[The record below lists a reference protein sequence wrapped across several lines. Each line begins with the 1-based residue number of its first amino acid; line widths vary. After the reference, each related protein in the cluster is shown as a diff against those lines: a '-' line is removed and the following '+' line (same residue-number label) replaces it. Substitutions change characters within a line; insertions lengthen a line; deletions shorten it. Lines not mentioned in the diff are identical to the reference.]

1 MQRVSSCTSG
11 KMDLESS
18 QEYNVSFT
26 ASAGEETRSSRQ
38 YDVVVFGSTGYTG
51 QFVNEELYR
60 LQGYGGATLKWAAA
74 GRSQAKLEAVLK
86 GVALD

>member
-1 MQRVSSCTSG
+1 
-11 KMDLESS
+11 MDEESS

-26 ASAGEETRSSRQ
+26 ASAGEETQSSRQ

-60 LQGYGGATLKWAAA
+60 FQGYGGSSSATLKWAAA

-86 GVALD
+86 GVEQ